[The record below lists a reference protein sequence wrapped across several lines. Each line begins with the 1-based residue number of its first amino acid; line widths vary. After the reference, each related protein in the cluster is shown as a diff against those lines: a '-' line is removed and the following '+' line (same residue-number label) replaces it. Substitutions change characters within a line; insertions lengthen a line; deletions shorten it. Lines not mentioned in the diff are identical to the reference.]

1 MVSTVTTTTV
11 TTIAALAS
19 AGTLAL
25 FGIILLLIFLVQ
37 KELASATES
46 RFAVALGRVLNTA
59 IVPLLLAFVFVVA
72 VKVVEAL
79 Q

>member
-25 FGIILLLIFLVQ
+25 LGIILLLVFLIQ
-37 KELASATES
+37 KELATATES
-46 RFAVALGRVLNTA
+46 RFAVVLGRVLNIA
-59 IVPLLLAFVFVVA
+59 VVPLLLAFAFIVV
-72 VKVVEAL
+72 VRVVQVL

>member
-37 KELASATES
+37 KELATATES
-46 RFAVALGRVLNTA
+46 RFAVALGRVLN
-59 IVPLLLAFVFVVA
+59 IVVVPLVLAFAFIVVFRVVQ
-72 VKVVEAL
+72 VL
-79 Q
+79 H